1 MNVLYFLTPKAEVEY
16 ININSSVRQG
26 LEKMRFHGHAAIP
39 VIDDAGRY
47 MGTVT
52 EGDFLWVL
60 YNDNNPDL
68 KKLEKTEL
76 KTIIHKQYHPVRA
89 SASIDE
95 ILNRAY
101 NQNFVP
107 VVDDRDVFIG
117 IIKRKDLIKYLATIK
132 TDLPELTAE
141 DRREAAEAHIA

>member
-1 MNVLYFLTPKAEVEY
+1 MNVLYFLTPKAEVEV
-16 ININSSVRQG
+16 IQFNSSVRQG
-26 LEKMRFHGHAAIP
+26 LEKMRYHGFSAIP
-39 VIDDAGRY
+39 VIDEEGRY
-47 MGTVT
+47 KGTVT
-52 EGDFLWVL
+52 EGDFLWAL
-60 YNDNNPDL
+60 YNDEHPDL

-117 IIKRKDLIKYLATIK
+117 IIKRKDIIKYLATIK
-132 TDLPELTAE
+132 TDIPELTAD
-141 DRREAAEAHIA
+141 DRRETAAAHIA

>member
-16 ININSSVRQG
+16 ISVNSTVRQG
-26 LEKMRFHGHAAIP
+26 LEKMRYHGFSAIP
-39 VIDDAGRY
+39 VIDDEGRY
-47 MGTVT
+47 KGTVT
-52 EGDFLWVL
+52 EGDFLWAL

-76 KTIIHKQYHPVRA
+76 KTIIHKNYHPVTA
-89 SASIDE
+89 SASVDE

-107 VVDDRDVFIG
+107 VVDDRDMFIG
-117 IIKRKDLIKYLATIK
+117 IIKRKDIIKYLASIK
-132 TDLPELTAE
+132 TDLPDFAE
-141 DRREAAEAHIA
+141 DKEKAPIAGIA